1 MTMDEDVKFPEIDFD
16 IPKRLGRCYTRRF
29 LMVRELF
36 LRLCEGQTLRQAIK
50 KPLWDGA
57 EFPSSRFFI
66 EWMARD
72 LNGFGEQYTR
82 ARRIGYLH
90 MGDEIQEIADDSKN
104 DIIVD
109 DDGQEH
115 FNREHVAR
123 SKLRMDARIWLMSKA
138 LPKVFGDKVQHQHKV
153 DIPSKL
159 EIEFKSPPP
168 DRPRAKM
175 IDGEFVDV
183 TPTEEGE

>member
-1 MTMDEDVKFPEIDFD
+1 MSDDLKFPEINFD
-16 IPKRLGRCYTRRF
+16 IPKRLGRCPTRRF

-36 LRLCEGQTLRQAIK
+36 LRLCDGQTLRQAIK

-57 EFPSSRFFI
+57 EYPSSRFFI

-72 LNGFGEQYTR
+72 LVGFGEQYTR

-90 MGDEIQEIADDSKN
+90 MGDEIREIADDSRN

-109 DDGQEH
+109 DDGNEH

-138 LPKVFGDKVQHQHKV
+138 LPKVFGDKVEHTHNVNELK
-153 DIPSKL
+153 KL
-159 EIEFKSPPP
+159 EIEFKNPPP

-175 IDGEFVDV
+175 VDGGFIDV
-183 TPTEEGE
+183 TPNREEIEE